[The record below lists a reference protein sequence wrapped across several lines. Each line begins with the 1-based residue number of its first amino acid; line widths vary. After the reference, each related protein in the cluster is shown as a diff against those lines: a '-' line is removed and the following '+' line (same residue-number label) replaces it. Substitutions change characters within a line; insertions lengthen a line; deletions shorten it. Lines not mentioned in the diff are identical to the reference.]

1 MKISEALK
9 QFEKWKASGWSKS
22 ETPSSEALE
31 KARMVL
37 AMSEGQDE

>member
-9 QFEKWKASGWSKS
+9 QFKRWKESGWSKS

-31 KARMVL
+31 VAIKTLTME
-37 AMSEGQDE
+37 EGCDE